1 MVLLSEYSDY
11 LIINEKGIV
20 LDPGAPD
27 EIKNEVTDIDNEY
40 FKTYG
45 QHLINGIAVPNP
57 LE

>member
-11 LIINEKGIV
+11 LIINEEGIT

-45 QHLINGIAVPNP
+45 HHLIKGVADPDP